1 MVVTVFLQ
9 EYIYA
14 GVIAAALAINASI
27 GFVHE
32 WQAEPSVLALMRLV
46 SPRARVIREG
56 RGWEVD
62 SQELVLGDLVLLE
75 SGGRVP
81 AHAPQPSA
89 GAPTPLHFYCSPW
102 PWPCT

>member
-56 RGWEVD
+56 RG
-62 SQELVLGDLVLLE
+62 
-75 SGGRVP
+75 
-81 AHAPQPSA
+81 
-89 GAPTPLHFYCSPW
+89 
-102 PWPCT
+102 